1 MDEKHDQ
8 TVAMLNDE
16 TRSPRTRINENQ
28 SAMNRVTYSITTIFT
43 LIQSIGFHS
52 VVRNSSVH

>member
-16 TRSPRTRINENQ
+16 THLPRTRINENQ
-28 SAMNRVTYSITTIFT
+28 SAMNRVMYSAAAFY
-43 LIQSIGFHS
+43 LDSIDWIS
-52 VVRNSSVH
+52 